1 MSFVPMKLY
10 FSKYHG
16 AGNDFI
22 IIDNRNG
29 QFVAETA
36 LIRTICHRQ
45 FGIGADGLMLLE
57 NEPNVDFCMR
67 YFNSDG
73 NESTMC
79 GNGGRCISMF
89 AKKLGVVNERTRFA
103 GIDGE
108 HIAIIQGD
116 GTVRLKMKD
125 VVGIEQDDDF
135 FILDTGSPHCVKFV
149 DDVSKIDV
157 QSEGRF
163 LRNSFL
169 HESGGV
175 NVNFVQV
182 TPDGLK
188 IRTYERGVEGET
200 LACGTG
206 SVAAAVAANVYFD
219 NALNDFKIYA
229 LGGTLNVSFEK
240 YSNHRYTNVWL
251 KGPVTHVF
259 DGSIDIP

>member
-1 MSFVPMKLY
+1 MKLS

-29 QFVAETA
+29 QFVAEPT
-36 LIRTICHRQ
+36 LIKNLCHRQ

-57 NEPNVDFCMR
+57 TEPNADFCMR

-79 GNGGRCISMF
+79 GNGGRCISIF
-89 AKKLGVVNERTRFA
+89 AQNLGIVKSQTRFM

-108 HIAIIQGD
+108 HMAIINPNNS
-116 GTVRLKMKD
+116 VKLKMKD
-125 VVGIEQDDDF
+125 VNSITLDDDTY
-135 FILDTGSPHCVKFV
+135 ILDTGSPHCVYFV
-149 DDVSKIDV
+149 DDVDEIDV
-157 QSEGRF
+157 EAKGRF
-163 LRNSFL
+163 FRNSFH
-169 HESGGV
+169 HETGGL

-182 TPDGLK
+182 VQLGLK

-206 SVAAAVAANVYFD
+206 SVAAAIATNLLLENSVHSY
-219 NALNDFKIYA
+219 KIFA
-229 LGGTLNVSFEK
+229 RGGELSVSFDK
-240 YSNHRYTNVWL
+240 RSDSQFYNIWL
-251 KGPVTHVF
+251 EGPVVHVF
-259 DGSIDIP
+259 DGTVGVP